1 MPALS
6 VVKSTQMYMLQIV
19 QSSLIFLTWMSDI
32 NYISNSAYEKYSFD
46 VIPVMGQII
55 AGDWKSYKYLVESI
69 RQFPNQVCPI
79 KFVEH
84 FTCITK

>member
-1 MPALS
+1 
-6 VVKSTQMYMLQIV
+6 
-19 QSSLIFLTWMSDI
+19 MSDI

-69 RQFPNQVCPI
+69 RQFPNQEEFANLIEDAGFSYVTHENLTFGI
-79 KFVEH
+79 AAIHSGFKL
-84 FTCITK
+84 